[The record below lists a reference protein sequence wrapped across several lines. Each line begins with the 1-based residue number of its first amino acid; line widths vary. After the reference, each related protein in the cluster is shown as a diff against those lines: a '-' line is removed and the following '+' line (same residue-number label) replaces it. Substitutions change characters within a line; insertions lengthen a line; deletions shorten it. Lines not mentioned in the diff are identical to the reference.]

1 MKNQVAP
8 LIKRIRWIDVAKGLA
23 IILVV
28 LGHAASPLAASN
40 ISAKFIL
47 NLTYTIHMPVFF
59 YLAGLANDSFSKKN
73 LSIHK
78 QIQSKFI
85 RLLVPYFTFSII
97 NGCLIYGG
105 SLIPQL
111 KSFLYQGDFPGIIS
125 FIMEIL
131 FQVRNKDVHLW
142 FAYYLFVY
150 SVISIL
156 IQSCTCDSKKTYRAL
171 FTLVLLVSVLILP
184 IMPEFY
190 LSDVISK
197 YIFWSG
203 YYLAGCIH
211 LHENIERKNIVI
223 KAGICIGIGINTLYA
238 MFLDD
243 IHQYNMIYWIL
254 RIIVGYTSI
263 AYIIL
268 ISKCI
273 DTYMNSGIV
282 AKIEYL
288 GRRSFVIYILHQP
301 FITVGFVVVFSY
313 IFQNNGQIITIV
325 LTTILGVLIPLLIDK
340 SIRSNWMRMILFGE
354 KKTMLQ

>member
-8 LIKRIRWIDVAKGLA
+8 LIKRIRWLDVAKGLA

-40 ISAKFIL
+40 ILAKFIL

-105 SLIPQL
+105 SMIPQL

-156 IQSCTCDSKKTYRAL
+156 IQSCTCDSKKTYRVL
-171 FTLVLLVSVLILP
+171 FTLGLL
-184 IMPEFY
+184 
-190 LSDVISK
+190 
-197 YIFWSG
+197 
-203 YYLAGCIH
+203 A
-211 LHENIERKNIVI
+211 
-223 KAGICIGIGINTLYA
+223 
-238 MFLDD
+238 
-243 IHQYNMIYWIL
+243 
-254 RIIVGYTSI
+254 
-263 AYIIL
+263 
-268 ISKCI
+268 
-273 DTYMNSGIV
+273 
-282 AKIEYL
+282 
-288 GRRSFVIYILHQP
+288 
-301 FITVGFVVVFSY
+301 
-313 IFQNNGQIITIV
+313 
-325 LTTILGVLIPLLIDK
+325 
-340 SIRSNWMRMILFGE
+340 E
-354 KKTMLQ
+354 K